1 MKILVDYNLNRS
13 ALLLSGSLVAGDWL
27 AIAPIQFVI
36 FADVGLPM
44 DSSDR
49 RVWRFAQENQM
60 VILTGNRNAKG
71 DDSLEEV
78 MREENCITSFP
89 ILTIGDLDRVKEYV
103 YRERCV
109 ERLVEIAIDLQNFM
123 GAGRIFIP

>member
-1 MKILVDYNLNRS
+1 MKILVDYNLNRQ
-13 ALLLSGSLVAGDWL
+13 ALLLSGSLMAGEWL
-27 AIAPIQFVI
+27 SLVPIQLVI
-36 FADVGLPM
+36 FADVGLAM

-49 RVWRFAQENQM
+49 HVWRFAQENQL

-78 MREENCITSFP
+78 MREENTILSFP
-89 ILTIGDLDRVKEYV
+89 ILTIGDPDRVKEYV

-109 ERLVEIAIDLQNFM
+109 ERLVEIAIDLQNYM